1 MAIQVVK
8 SQGILALYNGL
19 TASLGRQVHCIDSAS
34 YYVQEQIMVGTYA
47 NGTPPP
53 PPPPPHSKAKIMTV
67 LKVPYRWL
75 EVSITLVIFQ

>member
-47 NGTPPP
+47 NGTPP
-53 PPPPPHSKAKIMTV
+53 HSKAKIMTV